1 MLTTMCGEI
10 RFRGVQREY
19 GLMVVLLFY
28 HHVRQ
33 SAFQGYTEGVRAQGG
48 GQFLPPCESER

>member
-1 MLTTMCGEI
+1 
-10 RFRGVQREY
+10 
-19 GLMVVLLFY
+19 MVVLLFY

-48 GQFLPPCESER
+48 GQFRPPFESER